1 MSDSNDG
8 EINFVLYHYTPSIVA
23 AIIFVVLFGLSFVGH
38 VYYIFKFRA
47 LYFIPFTIGVIM
59 ECIGYVGRALSHSDK
74 EALGPFIMQSLLL
87 LVAPALYAAS
97 IYMVL
102 GRVIRLLD
110 AEEYSVIRTRWLTKV
125 FVIGDVI
132 SFLVQSS
139 GAGLQAKGDLASFNL
154 GKNIVIA
161 GLIIQI
167 LIFGIFVIVAS
178 LFHIRV
184 NKLPTGASVD
194 SNLRWRKHMHNLYI
208 CSAIIL
214 IRNLIRVIEYA
225 QGNNGYIITHEWM
238 LYIFDGVFMLLV
250 TIAFLVLHP
259 SKLLGNG
266 RIQSRPLSDPQLYA
280 MESGRSQVRSHHR
293 HSQHKHSHT
302 HSHSRHP
309 HRHHQH
315 HSARPRGPRSPHR
328 SSKHGCRRTSREL

>member
-23 AIIFVVLFGLSFVGH
+23 AIIFVVLFALGFFGH
-38 VYYIFKFRA
+38 VFYIFKLRA
-47 LYFIPFTIGVIM
+47 RYFIPFTIGVLL
-59 ECIGYVGRALSHSDK
+59 ECLGYVGRALSHSDK
-74 EALGPFIMQSLLL
+74 EALGPFIMQSLLI

-102 GRVIRLLD
+102 GRIIRRLD
-110 AEEYSVIRTRWLTKV
+110 AEEYSVIRTKWLTKV
-125 FVIGDVI
+125 FVIGDVF

-139 GAGLQAKGDLASFNL
+139 GAGLQAKGDLDSFNL

-167 LIFGIFVIVAS
+167 IIFGFFVIVAG
-178 LFHIRV
+178 LFHVRV

-194 SNLRWRKHMHNLYI
+194 SNLRWRKHMYNLYF

-214 IRNLIRVIEYA
+214 IRNLIRVVEYA

-238 LYIFDGVFMLLV
+238 LYIFDAVFIFLV
-250 TIAFLVLHP
+250 TVAFLVLHP
-259 SKLLGNG
+259 SKLLGSG
-266 RIQSRPLSDPQLYA
+266 RFPARPSSDPQLYA
-280 MESGRSQVRSHHR
+280 MESGRSQVRSHRRHSKHR
-293 HSQHKHSHT
+293 HSRT

-309 HRHHQH
+309 HKHHQH

-328 SSKHGCRRTSREL
+328 SSKHDRRRISSET

>member
-23 AIIFVVLFGLSFVGH
+23 AIIFVVLFALGFFGH
-38 VYYIFKFRA
+38 VFYIFKLRA
-47 LYFIPFTIGVIM
+47 RYFIPFTIGVL
-59 ECIGYVGRALSHSDK
+59 R
-74 EALGPFIMQSLLL
+74 PFIMQSLLI

-102 GRVIRLLD
+102 GRIIRRLD
-110 AEEYSVIRTRWLTKV
+110 AEEYSVIRTKWLTKV
-125 FVIGDVI
+125 FVIGDVF

-139 GAGLQAKGDLASFNL
+139 GAGLQAKGDLDSFNL

-167 LIFGIFVIVAS
+167 IIFGFFVIVAG
-178 LFHIRV
+178 LFHVRV

-194 SNLRWRKHMHNLYI
+194 SNLSWRKHMYNLYF

-214 IRNLIRVIEYA
+214 IRNLIRVVEYA

-238 LYIFDGVFMLLV
+238 LYIFDAVFIFLV
-250 TIAFLVLHP
+250 TVAFLVLHP
-259 SKLLGNG
+259 SKLLGSG
-266 RIQSRPLSDPQLYA
+266 RFPARPSSDPQLYA
-280 MESGRSQVRSHHR
+280 MESGRSQTPPQTS
-293 HSQHKHSHT
+293 STPFSKT
-302 HSHSRHP
+302 E
-309 HRHHQH
+309 
-315 HSARPRGPRSPHR
+315 RP
-328 SSKHGCRRTSREL
+328 